1 MTTIKDIAKLSGYSI
16 GTVSRVIN
24 HYPDVSEEARMKI
37 EQVIQQENFQP
48 NSNAKQLKQQSS
60 SAITIIVK
68 GYENMFFEGILER
81 VQAILRDSGE
91 EVAVAFLDEYANEV
105 QYALQLCTAK
115 KPKGFIF
122 LGGNLEFFKQ
132 DFARIDVPCVLLT
145 NTAESLH
152 LPNLSSYTTD
162 DRLAGYQVI
171 EYLIKAGHREIGIIG
186 GSASKVGSQVGFRR
200 MQGCLEAFQENHI
213 PYNEETNYEP
223 SRFSMQGGYESTQ
236 RLLKKNPKITAV
248 FAIGDTIAIG
258 AMRAIRDMGLRV
270 PEDISVIGYD
280 GIEYSR
286 YCVPRLATVH
296 QDTDALARKGVE
308 DLLLRLNYS
317 HPVTHEDVPFQ
328 LVEGESVAA
337 PRDH

>member
-24 HYPDVSEEARMKI
+24 HHPDVSEEARMKI

-48 NSNAKQLKQQSS
+48 NSNAKQLKQQSN

-81 VQAILRDSGE
+81 VQAILCDSGE

-132 DFARIDVPCVLLT
+132 DFARIDVPGVLLT
-145 NTAESLH
+145 NTAESLN

-186 GSASKVGSQVGFRR
+186 GSASRVGSQVGFRR

-213 PYNEETNYEP
+213 QYNEETNYEP

-258 AMRAIRDMGLRV
+258 AMRAIQDMGLKV

-286 YCVPRLATVH
+286 YSVPRLATVH

-328 LVEGESVAA
+328 LIEGESVAA